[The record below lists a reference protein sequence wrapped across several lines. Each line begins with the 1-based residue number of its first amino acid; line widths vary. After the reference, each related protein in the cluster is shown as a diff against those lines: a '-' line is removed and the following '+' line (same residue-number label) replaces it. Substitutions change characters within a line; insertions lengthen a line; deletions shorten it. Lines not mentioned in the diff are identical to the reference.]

1 MFLEYPDDSYASS
14 KEMQYQYMLGSNLLV
29 APIYKSTAADDKGND
44 VRNNI
49 YLPDSKEVWIDYF
62 TGQQYQGGQVLN
74 NFAAPLWKLPVF
86 VKNGAIIPM
95 WEENNTPEQIK
106 KENRIVEFWPDGK
119 TSYTMFEDDGKFV
132 ENDLKEDGDYGKITK
147 TSYGAH
153 VSTKYTSEVK
163 DGTATLT
170 AEKSTGNYT
179 GYKKDKNTTF
189 VVNVSKEPTKVTAKN
204 GSDSLT
210 LDKVQ
215 SKADFDKKSAEA
227 GKAVYFYDESP
238 AIETYASEKETEIA
252 NLVKDVKRTPKLY
265 VKFAQADAK
274 SVAQTLVLEGFENDG
289 KLPQDK
295 LNKNL
300 TVPTLTENGSK
311 DTDKHHSCME

>member
-119 TSYTMFEDDGKFV
+119 TSYTMFEADGKFV
-132 ENDLKEDGDYGKITK
+132 ENDLTELRKL
-147 TSYGAH
+147 
-153 VSTKYTSEVK
+153 
-163 DGTATLT
+163 LT
-170 AEKSTGNYT
+170 ALMY
-179 GYKKDKNTTF
+179 
-189 VVNVSKEPTKVTAKN
+189 
-204 GSDSLT
+204 
-210 LDKVQ
+210 
-215 SKADFDKKSAEA
+215 
-227 GKAVYFYDESP
+227 
-238 AIETYASEKETEIA
+238 
-252 NLVKDVKRTPKLY
+252 
-265 VKFAQADAK
+265 
-274 SVAQTLVLEGFENDG
+274 
-289 KLPQDK
+289 LPSIH
-295 LNKNL
+295 LR
-300 TVPTLTENGSK
+300 
-311 DTDKHHSCME
+311 

>member
-1 MFLEYPDDSYASS
+1 M
-14 KEMQYQYMLGSNLLV
+14 
-29 APIYKSTAADDKGND
+29 
-44 VRNNI
+44 
-49 YLPDSKEVWIDYF
+49 
-62 TGQQYQGGQVLN
+62 
-74 NFAAPLWKLPVF
+74 
-86 VKNGAIIPM
+86 
-95 WEENNTPEQIK
+95 
-106 KENRIVEFWPDGK
+106 
-119 TSYTMFEDDGKFV
+119 
-132 ENDLKEDGDYGKITK
+132 
-147 TSYGAH
+147 
-153 VSTKYTSEVK
+153 
-163 DGTATLT
+163 
-170 AEKSTGNYT
+170 
-179 GYKKDKNTTF
+179 
-189 VVNVSKEPTKVTAKN
+189 
-204 GSDSLT
+204 T

-300 TVPTLTENGSK
+300 TVPTLTENEEAKTPTSITLAWNKVADATTYELLVDGVVFSVGDVETYTHTDLGYHSEHKYKVRLEMQK
-311 DTDKHHSCME
+311 DILNGAKRRRSSQQKIRGKIHRLRRQSHGQAVCTEITVLIWHLTERSRNLMVVSIQMEMQSDRLLL

>member
-1 MFLEYPDDSYASS
+1 
-14 KEMQYQYMLGSNLLV
+14 
-29 APIYKSTAADDKGND
+29 
-44 VRNNI
+44 
-49 YLPDSKEVWIDYF
+49 
-62 TGQQYQGGQVLN
+62 
-74 NFAAPLWKLPVF
+74 
-86 VKNGAIIPM
+86 
-95 WEENNTPEQIK
+95 
-106 KENRIVEFWPDGK
+106 
-119 TSYTMFEDDGKFV
+119 MFEDDGKFV

-215 SKADFDKKSAEA
+215 SKADFDKNRLKQVKQST
-227 GKAVYFYDESP
+227 SMM
-238 AIETYASEKETEIA
+238 
-252 NLVKDVKRTPKLY
+252 NLQQSRHMHRKKKQRLRTL
-265 VKFAQADAK
+265 
-274 SVAQTLVLEGFENDG
+274 
-289 KLPQDK
+289 
-295 LNKNL
+295 
-300 TVPTLTENGSK
+300 
-311 DTDKHHSCME
+311 

>member
-147 TSYGAH
+147 TSQII
-153 VSTKYTSEVK
+153 VS
-163 DGTATLT
+163 
-170 AEKSTGNYT
+170 
-179 GYKKDKNTTF
+179 
-189 VVNVSKEPTKVTAKN
+189 
-204 GSDSLT
+204 
-210 LDKVQ
+210 
-215 SKADFDKKSAEA
+215 
-227 GKAVYFYDESP
+227 
-238 AIETYASEKETEIA
+238 
-252 NLVKDVKRTPKLY
+252 
-265 VKFAQADAK
+265 
-274 SVAQTLVLEGFENDG
+274 
-289 KLPQDK
+289 
-295 LNKNL
+295 
-300 TVPTLTENGSK
+300 
-311 DTDKHHSCME
+311 